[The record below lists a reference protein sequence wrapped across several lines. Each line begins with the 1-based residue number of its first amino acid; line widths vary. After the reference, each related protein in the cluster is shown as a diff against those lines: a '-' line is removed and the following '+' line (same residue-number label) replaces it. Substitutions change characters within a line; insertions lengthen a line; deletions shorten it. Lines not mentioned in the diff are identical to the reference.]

1 MKNSKYNQIVTYVKQ
16 IKLSSVKSKR
26 SNTKFLSHIFSINYN
41 FENFK

>member
-16 IKLSSVKSKR
+16 IKLSSVKSK